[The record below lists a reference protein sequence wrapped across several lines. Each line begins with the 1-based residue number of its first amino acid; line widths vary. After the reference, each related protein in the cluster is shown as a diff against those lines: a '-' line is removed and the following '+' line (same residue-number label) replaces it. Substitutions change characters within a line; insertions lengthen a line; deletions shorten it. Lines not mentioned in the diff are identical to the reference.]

1 MTRLR
6 QVGLALLIAGLILRR
21 GTTKAYSNTKV
32 PSDASAASNAAAL
45 RSTSMLPAI

>member
-6 QVGLALLIAGLILRR
+6 QVGLALLIAGLVLRR
-21 GTTKAYSNTKV
+21 GTTKACSNIKV
-32 PSDASAASNAAAL
+32 RPDASAASNAVAL